1 MAKESEK
8 GKEKG
13 RDHCC
18 CCGSNRAFWGL
29 ALLVA
34 GVLFLASDMG
44 YIRGVSFWTILLIIL
59 GIFLLIPKK

>member
-1 MAKESEK
+1 MVKDKES
-8 GKEKG
+8 GKEKDSG
-13 RDHCC
+13 WC